1 MDGLNNY
8 ELAEQDYIAGMK
20 YKEIAEKYGVSINTV
35 KSWKK
40 RYAWTREKK
49 EGCTQKGCTQNK
61 KGAHKKEAIAEDI
74 SQVIENDQL
83 TDQQRLFCLYYV
95 RYFNATK
102 AYLKVS
108 PGCTYY
114 SASVIGSRW
123 LKNPVIREE
132 IESLKQNRMN
142 RELFGEDDLFQMYL
156 DIARADMTDFA
167 EVKDGW
173 VMVKDSDKLD
183 GTIIQELSMG
193 KTGPKIKLADRMKA
207 LDWLTEHI
215 GMATEKQKAE
225 LELLRAR
232 TQKISGDGD
241 GSGESDDG
249 FLEALSGTAA
259 EDWAD
264 EEN

>member
-1 MDGLNNY
+1 M
-8 ELAEQDYIAGMK
+8 
-20 YKEIAEKYGVSINTV
+20 
-35 KSWKK
+35 
-40 RYAWTREKK
+40 
-49 EGCTQKGCTQNK
+49 
-61 KGAHKKEAIAEDI
+61 
-74 SQVIENDQL
+74 
-83 TDQQRLFCLYYV
+83 YYV

-123 LKNPVIREE
+123 LKNPDIREE
-132 IESLKQNRMN
+132 IERLKQNRMN

-193 KTGPKIKLADRMKA
+193 KAGPKIKLADKMKA
-207 LDWLTEHI
+207 MDWLTEHI

-232 TQKISGDGD
+232 TQKISGNNQEIEDMD
-241 GSGESDDG
+241 EIEDDIYGEQ
-249 FLEALSGTAA
+249 T
-259 EDWAD
+259 
-264 EEN
+264 